1 MLSCKFPEQI
11 LYITINHMKHILAIV
26 EGSPAEPLV
35 REVIERLEKRF
46 KVFSVYDFY
55 LIK

>member
-1 MLSCKFPEQI
+1 
-11 LYITINHMKHILAIV
+11 MKHILAIV